1 MSEPVSKAEVED
13 VLSSIRRLVSDEALT
28 VPASPPKPASNIRV
42 ATNTADNANETN
54 GLTQNIGLEAS
65 SEIASSD
72 PADTTWNTRF
82 VLSPDLRIQET
93 TEQAESPLEI
103 PATATE
109 SPAPETDT
117 STTSILK
124 LVPEATNL
132 NDIAEISPPE
142 EEISDP
148 VQDDETD
155 ENTTELDFNQLA
167 HEPIAEFQ
175 DAVSPSDVPS
185 FQRLEERAAH
195 MEVAIAEQD
204 NEWEPDGSDEDAQNS
219 TMLLDRVTS
228 DETLPNAA
236 APTADLSQTAQDA
249 PLLLG
254 DIQLAEEPQVTKTE
268 TQPPL
273 APYVLGQE
281 EAVAPM
287 DLASPEATQVF
298 EATDHATEFGSDA
311 PITEHTDPLLADA
324 LHGDHP
330 FQASTDEN
338 AADLTTTEAAADAE
352 MLDAMQ
358 QVSTADDTIDAAQ
371 QDNVDQTLISKGGD
385 DLSDSPEIE
394 DIMLEAGSLTVDQ
407 TPPEPPVDTA
417 VNAEPPAPVASLDG
431 PLILMASELTEP
443 EMLSSDT
450 AETPADELT
459 VSDEETIVTAAAVDD
474 AVVEA
479 DASTIAE
486 IVTMDEVTPE
496 IALTDTD
503 ANDTQETSI
512 DVEDIQETVADP
524 ETITSQD
531 QEADPETDPEADER
545 TDVDTEAAETIIETS
560 DAAIATVSEATAN
573 TDPELPA
580 AVEASAPTETVSA
593 ATDLLANEDA
603 LRDLISDVV
612 RQELRGPLGERI
624 TRNMRKM
631 VRREIYRTVSARD
644 CEN

>member
-13 VLSSIRRLVSDEALT
+13 VLSSIRRLVSDEVLT
-28 VPASPPKPASNIRV
+28 VPASAPKPASNIRV

-54 GLTQNIGLEAS
+54 GLTPNIGSEVS
-65 SEIASSD
+65 SEIAPSD

-93 TEQAESPLEI
+93 TEQAESPLEV

-117 STTSILK
+117 STASILK

-228 DETLPNAA
+228 DETLSNAT
-236 APTADLSQTAQDA
+236 APTADLSPTAQDA
-249 PLLLG
+249 PLVLG
-254 DIQLAEEPQVTKTE
+254 DIQRAEDPQVTKTE

-287 DLASPEATQVF
+287 DLATPEAPQVF

-330 FQASTDEN
+330 FQSSTDDN
-338 AADLTTTEAAADAE
+338 AADLTTTEEAADAE

-358 QVSTADDTIDAAQ
+358 QVSTADDTITPAQ
-371 QDNVDQTLISKGGD
+371 QDNADQPLVSKDGD

-394 DIMLEAGSLTVDQ
+394 DIMLEAGSLTMDQ
-407 TPPEPPVDTA
+407 TPPEPPADTA
-417 VNAEPPAPVASLDG
+417 MNAEPPAPVASLDG

-450 AETPADELT
+450 PETSADELP
-459 VSDEETIVTAAAVDD
+459 VSDEETIVTVAAAAVDD
-474 AVVEA
+474 AVVET

-486 IVTMDEVTPE
+486 IVTVDEVTPE

-503 ANDTQETSI
+503 ANDTQETST
-512 DVEDIQETVADP
+512 DVEDIQEAVADP
-524 ETITSQD
+524 EAITSQD
-531 QEADPETDPEADER
+531 QEADPEADER
-545 TDVDTEAAETIIETS
+545 TDVDTEAEETIIETS
-560 DAAIATVSEATAN
+560 DAAVATASEATAN
-573 TDPELPA
+573 TAPELPA
-580 AVEASAPTETVSA
+580 AVEASAPTETVST